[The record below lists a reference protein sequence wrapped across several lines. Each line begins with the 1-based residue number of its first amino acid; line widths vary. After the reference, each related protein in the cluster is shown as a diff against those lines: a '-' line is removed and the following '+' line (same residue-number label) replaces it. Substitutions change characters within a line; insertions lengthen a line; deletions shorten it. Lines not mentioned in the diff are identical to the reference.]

1 MPISEL
7 SLLGA
12 SVASLVPA
20 LRTVTSTYGG
30 GEELYTIVNKGIGD
44 TLQLAKDGNS
54 WASLKTTEGSKKM
67 VKLSKVNPTTKSITP
82 VDPTTMM
89 MAVALYSIE
98 QQLARIESM
107 QKEILSFLEAENE
120 SEIEADVETL
130 TSIISKYKHNWDNDK
145 FMSSNH
151 KLVLDIQ
158 RTARK
163 NINFYQKKIS
173 SELEKDKKFFFQS
186 NVKSSLNDLTN
197 KFQYYRLS
205 LYTFSL
211 ASLVEVLLG
220 RNFNENNI
228 QESIDEVT
236 ILSSDYRKCFSKC
249 SLYLEESNNKSLDQL
264 MMKGIGAIGSET
276 GKLASKIKFT
286 KETKIESFFRDGG
299 DKIND
304 NIETTEKNIMFEFS
318 KNSDPFTAI
327 FVDKMTDMIEIY
339 SEEKILYFDE
349 DNLYILEQ

>member
-1 MPISEL
+1 M
-7 SLLGA
+7 
-12 SVASLVPA
+12 
-20 LRTVTSTYGG
+20 
-30 GEELYTIVNKGIGD
+30 
-44 TLQLAKDGNS
+44 
-54 WASLKTTEGSKKM
+54 
-67 VKLSKVNPTTKSITP
+67 
-82 VDPTTMM
+82 
-89 MAVALYSIE
+89 
-98 QQLARIESM
+98 
-107 QKEILSFLEAENE
+107 
-120 SEIEADVETL
+120 
-130 TSIISKYKHNWDNDK
+130 
-145 FMSSNH
+145 
-151 KLVLDIQ
+151 
-158 RTARK
+158 
-163 NINFYQKKIS
+163 
-173 SELEKDKKFFFQS
+173 
-186 NVKSSLNDLTN
+186 
-197 KFQYYRLS
+197 S

-220 RNFNENNI
+220 RNFDENNI
-228 QESIDEVT
+228 KESIDEVT

-318 KNSDPFTAI
+318 KNSDSFTAI

>member
-1 MPISEL
+1 MEANSSTKNKLIRRRLIQQSEKIMKNIEEKKYINPNVIEEQELTINDISRNLLEITKEKKSEKKYSVPISEL

-151 KLVLDIQ
+151 KQCWIFKELLERILIFIK
-158 RTARK
+158 RK
-163 NINFYQKKIS
+163 YPQSLKKI
-173 SELEKDKKFFFQS
+173 
-186 NVKSSLNDLTN
+186 
-197 KFQYYRLS
+197 
-205 LYTFSL
+205 
-211 ASLVEVLLG
+211 
-220 RNFNENNI
+220 RNF
-228 QESIDEVT
+228 
-236 ILSSDYRKCFSKC
+236 
-249 SLYLEESNNKSLDQL
+249 
-264 MMKGIGAIGSET
+264 
-276 GKLASKIKFT
+276 
-286 KETKIESFFRDGG
+286 SF
-299 DKIND
+299 
-304 NIETTEKNIMFEFS
+304 NIMS
-318 KNSDPFTAI
+318 K
-327 FVDKMTDMIEIY
+327 VV
-339 SEEKILYFDE
+339 
-349 DNLYILEQ
+349 